1 MCLEE
6 IYQLQKMFSQLW
18 TSTIIDILQQPGKCY
33 IVKIWSA
40 SQIFCG
46 KRKDREMKVIFR
58 KVGESNEDN
67 SLNVSS
73 RPDGTSEGQSQPE
86 MLIKLQ

>member
-1 MCLEE
+1 
-6 IYQLQKMFSQLW
+6 MFSKLW

-58 KVGESNEDN
+58 KVGDLFRGKSNEDN